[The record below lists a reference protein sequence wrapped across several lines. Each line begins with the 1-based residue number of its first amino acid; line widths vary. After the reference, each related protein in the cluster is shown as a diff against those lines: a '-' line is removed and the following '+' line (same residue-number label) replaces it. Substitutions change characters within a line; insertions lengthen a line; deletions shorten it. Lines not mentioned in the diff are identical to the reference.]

1 MTLDL
6 AQFHDTFFAESF
18 EALDSMENALL
29 KLSAGDA
36 DFELINTIF
45 RVAHSIK
52 GGAAT
57 FGFSEVASFTHTLE
71 TLLDQLRGGK
81 RRVDATLVDTLLR
94 SGDLMRAMLLA
105 TQQKQPLDKTRVAA
119 LHAEIELILATPGD
133 SPTTTVAAP
142 PANAAQVPQ
151 APSPVQL
158 SPEETR
164 SGWRIHFIPGPK
176 LLRHGNDPLRL
187 LRELATLAPCDVRVD
202 AKWIPPLSELDPEE
216 CRLSWRI
223 EVNGPVQESA
233 IKAVFDWVEGECD
246 LKLEAFGP
254 AAETSEMMPAP
265 KIPPPVEE
273 VAAAVAPP
281 AIESAP
287 AVEASLAPKNNAAS
301 TQAAASAAA
310 AALPSAA
317 AGDGGSIRVSIEKID
332 ELLNSVGELVIT
344 QSVLSQL
351 AAPLEGHDAEAL
363 RNALGQLERHMRNL
377 QESVMRVRMLPISFV
392 FNRFPRLVR
401 DLGQRLGKKIELR
414 LTGDSTELDKTVL
427 EKIGDPLVHLV
438 RNAID
443 HGIETPEVRLAAGK
457 AAHGVIELSAYHK
470 GGNVIVEVS
479 DDGGGLKRE
488 RILAKARERG
498 LVGAD
503 EELSEE
509 RVFNLIFAPGFSTAD
524 VVSDVSGRGVGMD
537 VVKRNINELGGHVQ
551 IHSTPGQGSMVRIR
565 LPLTLAI
572 LDGQLARVGSE
583 VYVVPIVS
591 IVETIQVRAEQVNSL
606 ASRAQV
612 FRLRDDYLP
621 IVRLYEL
628 FGIEPQY
635 TDLLDGLLMIVEA
648 DGKRVGLF
656 VDELMSQQQVVIKSL
671 ETNFRP
677 VVGLAGATM
686 LGDGRVAL
694 ILDIPGVI
702 SRFQAQETRRS
713 TAQQAA

>member
-6 AQFHDTFFAESF
+6 AQFHDTFFAESS

-36 DFELINTIF
+36 DLELINTIF

-57 FGFSEVASFTHTLE
+57 FGFTEVAAFTHTLE
-71 TLLDQLRGGK
+71 TLLDQLRSGK
-81 RRVDATLVDTLLR
+81 RRVEPSLVDTLLQ
-94 SGDLMRAMLLA
+94 SGDVMREMLHA
-105 TQQKQPLDKTRVAA
+105 TQQKQPIDKARVSA
-119 LHAEIELILATPGD
+119 LHAVIEGIMNSAGNGSAPG
-133 SPTTTVAAP
+133 PAPAPAAP
-142 PANAAQVPQ
+142 APLALPADV
-151 APSPVQL
+151 
-158 SPEETR
+158 R

-176 LLRHGNDPLRL
+176 LLRNGNDPLRL
-187 LRELATLAPCDVRVD
+187 LRELATLAPCEVRVD
-202 AKWIPPLSELDPEE
+202 AKWIPPLAELDPEE

-223 EVNGPVQESA
+223 ELNGPVKEAA
-233 IKAVFDWVEGECD
+233 IKSVFDWVEGECD
-246 LKLEAFGP
+246 LNLEPFGP
-254 AAETSEMMPAP
+254 AAETVASAAPVGGTAVPATAAAVE
-265 KIPPPVEE
+265 IPDPVP
-273 VAAAVAPP
+273 AAAVAPH
-281 AIESAP
+281 ADEAHVAKTSTASSQ
-287 AVEASLAPKNNAAS
+287 AVAS
-301 TQAAASAAA
+301 A

-317 AGDGGSIRVSIEKID
+317 AGEGGSIRVSIEKID

-351 AAPLEGHDAEAL
+351 AAPLQGAEELRSAL
-363 RNALGQLERHMRNL
+363 SQLERHMRAL

-414 LTGDSTELDKTVL
+414 LTGDTTELDKTVL

-457 AAHGVIELSAYHK
+457 PAHGVIELNAYHK
-470 GGNVIVEVS
+470 GGNVVVEVI

-488 RILAKARERG
+488 KILAKARERG

-503 EELSEE
+503 EELSED
-509 RVFNLIFAPGFSTAD
+509 RIFNLIFAPGFSTAD

-551 IHSTPGQGSMVRIR
+551 IHSTPGKGSMVRIR

-572 LDGQLARVGSE
+572 LDGQLARVGNE

-591 IVETIQVRAEQVNSL
+591 IVETIQVRKELVSSIAD
-606 ASRAQV
+606 RAQV
-612 FRLRDDYLP
+612 FRLRDDYLQ

-628 FGIEPQY
+628 FGVEPEH
-635 TDLLDGLLMIVEA
+635 TDLVDGLLMIVEA
-648 DGKRVGLF
+648 DGRRVGLF
-656 VDELMSQQQVVIKSL
+656 VDELLSQQQVVIKSL

-694 ILDIPGVI
+694 ILDVPGVI
-702 SRFQAQETRRS
+702 SRSQVQGQRRDS
-713 TAQQAA
+713 SSRAA

>member
-6 AQFHDTFFAESF
+6 AQFHETFFAESF
-18 EALDSMENALL
+18 EALDSMESALL

-36 DFELINTIF
+36 DSELVNTIF

-52 GGAAT
+52 GGSAT
-57 FGFSEVASFTHTLE
+57 FGFSDIAAFTHTLE
-71 TLLDQLRGGK
+71 TLLDQMRSGK

-94 SGDLMRAMLLA
+94 SGDVMREMLGA
-105 TQQKQPLDKTRVAA
+105 TQQKQPTDKARVAA
-119 LHAEIELILATPGD
+119 LHAEIEKIMATPAAAAALPASAHG
-133 SPTTTVAAP
+133 AAP
-142 PANAAQVPQ
+142 VPA
-151 APSPVQL
+151 APAHTPDADA
-158 SPEETR
+158 R
-164 SGWRIHFIPGPK
+164 SGWRIQFAPGPK
-176 LLRHGNDPLRL
+176 LLRHGNDPARL
-187 LRELATLAPCDVRVD
+187 LRELATLGPCVVRVD
-202 AKWIPPLSELDPEE
+202 AKFIPPLVDLDPEV
-216 CRLSWRI
+216 CRFTWSI
-223 EVNGPVQESA
+223 ELQAPVKEAA
-233 IKAVFDWVEGECD
+233 IRSVFDWVEGECE
-246 LKLEAFGP
+246 LSLEAFGAAATVPEAAP
-254 AAETSEMMPAP
+254 AAATASSVTPP
-265 KIPPPVEE
+265 IPHLQEE
-273 VAAAVAPP
+273 PRAAEATAVPTASVAPP
-281 AIESAP
+281 AGGATTG
-287 AVEASLAPKNNAAS
+287 AAS
-301 TQAAASAAA
+301 T
-310 AALPSAA
+310 
-317 AGDGGSIRVSIEKID
+317 DGGSIRVGIEKID

-351 AAPLEGHDAEAL
+351 AAPLTGHDAEEL
-363 RNALGQLERHMRNL
+363 RNALGQLERHMRSL
-377 QESVMRVRMLPISFV
+377 QESVMRVRMLPISVV

-414 LTGDSTELDKTVL
+414 LLGEATELDKTVL

-443 HGIETPEVRLAAGK
+443 HGIETPEARLASGK
-457 AAHGVIELSAYHK
+457 SAHGFIELNAYHK
-470 GGNVIVEVS
+470 GGNVVVEVT
-479 DDGGGLKRE
+479 DDGGGLRRE

-498 LVGAD
+498 LVGPE

-509 RVFNLIFAPGFSTAD
+509 RIFNLIFAPGFSTAD

-551 IHSTPGQGSMVRIR
+551 IHSSAGKGSTVRIR

-591 IVETIQVRAEQVNSL
+591 IVETIQVRQELVSSIGA
-606 ASRAQV
+606 RAQV

-621 IVRLYEL
+621 IVRLYDL
-628 FGIEPQY
+628 FGVEPQH

-648 DGKRVGLF
+648 DGNRVGLF

-671 ETNFRP
+671 ESNFRP
-677 VVGLAGATM
+677 VVGLQGATM

-702 SRFQAQETRRS
+702 ARFQSQEARRKSAQR
-713 TAQQAA
+713 AA